1 MSSPTETI
9 TPLMDL
15 ARDPCISLDSSTK
28 SFFEYDDISISS
40 SVHSM
45 ISLETMKKKERK
57 NETKE
62 RIRGLMRMKFKV
74 DALQNLQTQE
84 GEGDDFDVGLDES
97 ISSHSGLH
105 SCVDSLSLT
114 SAPATKGI
122 MSVRTLEESLRPNK
136 SMSDLRKLRRRVT
149 IKIKSGCDGTASTS
163 RSSPSSTS
171 GNDHNGLTDDTSETS
186 ASSSILD
193 DISLGFS
200 KVHIQEYEIV
210 PGCNPSVSE
219 GPPSELGSYSID
231 VRGILLR
238 RNNLCIIFVERPCC
252 HVCWVIN
259 KNNENPTTLLTN
271 CIFLH
276 QFFSRTRMGSYK

>member
-1 MSSPTETI
+1 MSAPTETI

-45 ISLETMKKKERK
+45 ISLETMRKKERK

-62 RIRGLMRMKFKV
+62 RIRGLMRMKFKD
-74 DALQNLQTQE
+74 DALQNMQKQE
-84 GEGDDFDVGLDES
+84 GEGDDFEVGLNES
-97 ISSHSGLH
+97 ISSHSGVH
-105 SCVDSLSLT
+105 SCVDSLSLLT
-114 SAPATKGI
+114 SAPTTKGI

-149 IKIKSGCDGTASTS
+149 IKIKSGGESASTS
-163 RSSPSSTS
+163 RSSRSSTS
-171 GNDHNGLTDDTSETS
+171 GNNNNGLPDDTSDTS
-186 ASSSILD
+186 TSSSILD

-219 GPPSELGSYSID
+219 GPPSEFGSYSID

-238 RNNLCIIFVERPCC
+238 NNLCIIFVERPFC

-259 KNNENPTTLLTN
+259 KSMKTLRL
-271 CIFLH
+271 F
-276 QFFSRTRMGSYK
+276 